1 VTHGA
6 SDVSRRVR
14 GDIHE
19 LVKLSAPGGM
29 ENLKLVEEDH
39 PKPRPGETTTQ
50 KVTKTQIKIGK
61 QKQHGYRK

>member
-1 VTHGA
+1 MC
-6 SDVSRRVR
+6 R
-14 GDIHE
+14 GESEEIFMR
-19 LVKLSAPGGM
+19 LVKLRALGGL

-50 KVTKTQIKIGK
+50 KMTKTQIKIGK